1 MSEYNLVPFS
11 VLTEQFNRLPG
22 IGSKSA
28 KRLAYS
34 ILEMPEKDIEKFISA
49 ITDARKLIH
58 RCKICGNYT
67 DKDICTICADD
78 KRDSSLICVVEDTK
92 SLIALEK
99 TSNTK
104 MKYHVLNG
112 VISPVNKV
120 TPDML
125 RIKELLA
132 RLESE
137 KVKEIILAT
146 NATIEGEATAM
157 YISKLVKP
165 LGVKVTRLACG
176 IPVGSDLE
184 YADEM
189 TLSLSIDG
197 RREI

>member
-22 IGSKSA
+22 IGSKSP